1 MTARPKRKPAQR
13 PKPRREQPRPE
24 PSKLTVT
31 PTPLPPPPVT
41 PTELRGSSPPTW
53 ATTRVKLR
61 DLMPWPR
68 NPRRINE
75 AQSARLLDSFDSF
88 GQVELIALGPNNEVY
103 NGHQR
108 LKVLSAK
115 HGPDYELEA
124 RVCSRALSE
133 TEREK
138 LTIYLHRGAA
148 GEFDL
153 EMLLKDWDPIKLN
166 EWGMPDLN
174 IPDVAEDEW
183 KEMPEFDGTP
193 RSFARVTV
201 LFTCAEDIARF
212 AELVGQPV
220 TKETVSL
227 WFPHKER
234 VDMSTEQW
242 GSAEERPVELD
253 NGVESDMRA
262 DRR

>member
-1 MTARPKRKPAQR
+1 
-13 PKPRREQPRPE
+13 
-24 PSKLTVT
+24 
-31 PTPLPPPPVT
+31 
-41 PTELRGSSPPTW
+41 
-53 ATTRVKLR
+53 VKLR
-61 DLMPWPR
+61 ALMPWPR
-68 NPRRINE
+68 NPRKINE
-75 AQSARLLDSFDSF
+75 AQSARLVNSFEEF
-88 GQVELIALGPNNEVY
+88 GQVELLALGPNNEVY

-115 HGPDYELEA
+115 HGPDFEVEA
-124 RVCSRALSE
+124 RVSSRVLTE
-133 TEREK
+133 LEREK
-138 LTIYLHRGAA
+138 LTIYLHKGAA

-153 EMLLKDWDPIKLN
+153 EMLLKEFDPIKLDS
-166 EWGMPDLN
+166 WGMPDLN

-227 WFPHKER
+227 WFPQKER

-242 GSAEERPVELD
+242 GSAEERPVEID
-253 NGVESDMRA
+253 DGVESDMRA